1 MRDKMF
7 IDKPSFPT
15 WDKWR
20 NTPAGRATL
29 RLRRRL
35 RIESNAIRVAAQ
47 IAIDQAKANAATKS
61 SG

>member
-20 NTPAGRATL
+20 NTPQGMATL
-29 RLRRRL
+29 
-35 RIESNAIRVAAQ
+35 AIRRHMRDVRLAAQ
-47 IAIDQAKANAATKS
+47 IAIDQAKAQSKTT
-61 SG
+61 

>member
-20 NTPAGRATL
+20 NTPQGRATL
-29 RLRRRL
+29 
-35 RIESNAIRVAAQ
+35 AIRRHMRDCKLAAQ
-47 IAIDQAKANAATKS
+47 IAIDQAKAQAKTTS
-61 SG
+61 E